1 MSSCC
6 RPGDYDKIFDEKR
19 ARAKARDYA
28 RKGLDGDAQRIVDLV
43 HSRTSTGYSLLEIGG
58 GVGEIQLELLA
69 CGAARAL
76 NVELGTQW
84 ERVAADLIRDRGLGD
99 RIERRLGDFTHK
111 GESVAAA
118 DVVIMHRVVCCYP
131 NAEALVTAAAD
142 HARSLLVMT
151 FLVDRWW
158 IRWGIAI
165 INALIAIQGNTFRSY
180 AHATSAVLATAR
192 RQGMRPVEHR
202 RGLIWQLIALERTG

>member
-1 MSSCC
+1 MSTAKPC
-6 RPGDYDKIFDEKR
+6 DYDKIFDERR

-28 RKGLDGDAQRIVDLV
+28 RKGLDSDAQRIVDLV

-58 GVGEIQLELLA
+58 GIGEIQLELLRD
-69 CGAARAL
+69 GATRAL

-84 ERVAADLIRDRGLGD
+84 EAVAADLNRDRGLGD
-99 RIERRLGDFTHK
+99 RIERRLGDFARE

-131 NAEALVTAAAD
+131 DSEALVTAAAD

-165 INALIAIQGNTFRSY
+165 MNALVAIQGNTFRSY
-180 AHATSAVLATAR
+180 AHATSAVLAAAQ
-192 RQGMRPVEHR
+192 RQGMRSVEHR